1 MNLIPTVSH
10 YINDKERVM
19 DIYSLLLEERIIIL
33 NGEIDDNVAM
43 NVVAQ
48 LLYLYNKNSSKDI
61 SLYINSPGG
70 SITAGMAIYDTMNF
84 IKCDVSTIGIG
95 MCASMGAFLLSCGT
109 KGKRYALSNTEVM
122 IHQPLGGAK
131 GQVTDIE
138 VVTKRLLTIKNKINK
153 ILASNTNKDINQI
166 CNDCERDYYMDA
178 IEAKEY
184 GLIDKVID

>member
-70 SITAGMAIYDTMNF
+70 SITSGMAIYDTMKF

-95 MCASMGAFLLSCGT
+95 MCASMGAFLLSCGA
-109 KGKRYALSNTEVM
+109 KGKRYALENTEVM

-131 GQVTDIE
+131 GQVSDIE
-138 VVTKRLLTIKNKINK
+138 LVTKRLLNIKNRINK
-153 ILASNTNKDINQI
+153 ILASNTNKDLNQI
-166 CNDCERDYYMDA
+166 SLDCERDYYMTA
-178 IEAKEY
+178 SEAKEY

>member
-109 KGKRYALSNTEVM
+109 KGKRYSLSNTEVM

-166 CNDCERDYYMDA
+166 SNDCERDYYMDA